1 MSYQSSEEQ
10 AKDNHSSAYMLLFF
24 GIIGLM
30 ADAAVFVINPM
41 RMPVFNQYLSFGVMG
56 ALFILFIVMGG
67 LSMRSYIRLNRKAD
81 EENSLKKAL
90 EDWCQANLTQETIDR
105 NCVEDQDAEDSQTE
119 GIYFLR
125 TGYMKEQIQ
134 KKFLNLDEDLLDH
147 FVDTYYTE
155 LYGEQ

>member
-24 GIIGLM
+24 GVIGLIVNAIM
-30 ADAAVFVINPM
+30 FAKNPM

-56 ALFILFIVMGG
+56 ALFILFIVMGV
-67 LSMRSYIRLNRKAD
+67 LSMRSYKRLNRKAD
-81 EENSLKKAL
+81 EENSLKKTL
-90 EDWCQANLTQETIDR
+90 EDWCRTNLTAEIIDQ
-105 NCVEDQDAEDSQTE
+105 NCTEDPEDEDSQAE

-134 KKFLNLDEDLLDH
+134 KKFLNLDEELLDH

-155 LYGEQ
+155 LYGE

>member
-1 MSYQSSEEQ
+1 MIYQSSEEQ
-10 AKDNHSSAYMLLFF
+10 AKDNHSSAYMLLLF
-24 GIIGLM
+24 GIIGLI
-30 ADAAVFVINPM
+30 ADAVMFAKNPM

-67 LSMRSYIRLNRKAD
+67 LAMRSYKRLNRKAD
-81 EENSLKKAL
+81 EENSLKKTL
-90 EDWCQANLTQETIDR
+90 EDWCHANLTQETIDQ
-105 NCVEDQDAEDSQTE
+105 NSTEGQEDEDSQTE

-134 KKFLNLDEDLLDH
+134 NKFLNLDEELLDH